1 MDKKKKVDTTNIN
14 LLIQEI
20 KEIHNISLNTLNN
33 LNNTTYSTINRVLDK
48 AEHFEETVTK
58 FSTIKNYFKQKI
70 ASTPIPSTPTLTLTP
85 SFTSSSATLSTLS
98 SSTSSISK
106 KVPSNMCAYC
116 AKHGHWVGT
125 CPHLKVSASNLTHLP
140 EEQRNLCFNCW
151 DVNDIH
157 KAKDCPL
164 RIK

>member
-1 MDKKKKVDTTNIN
+1 MPNTFDKKKKVDTTNIN

-48 AEHFEETVTK
+48 AEHSEETVTK

-106 KVPSNMCAYC
+106 KVMCAYC

-125 CPHLKVSASNLTHLP
+125 CPHLP

>member
-48 AEHFEETVTK
+48 AEHSEETVTK

-70 ASTPIPSTPTLTLTP
+70 ASTPIPLTPTLTLTP

-106 KVPSNMCAYC
+106 KVPPNMYVYC

-125 CPHLKVSASNLTHLP
+125 CPHTGRNHLFR
-140 EEQRNLCFNCW
+140 Q
-151 DVNDIH
+151 
-157 KAKDCPL
+157 
-164 RIK
+164 